1 MTNDSENSYQVQ
13 ILKKDVEKLLQESR
27 NHVQW
32 DGEKF
37 VPKPTQLSKINLDIF
52 RNPQSDHKV
61 RVRYTSAE
69 MSAPIKFM
77 QHTELTVVNEWNDL
91 KDELKGRKKF
101 GGLKNF

>member
-1 MTNDSENSYQVQ
+1 
-13 ILKKDVEKLLQESR
+13 
-27 NHVQW
+27 
-32 DGEKF
+32 
-37 VPKPTQLSKINLDIF
+37 
-52 RNPQSDHKV
+52 
-61 RVRYTSAE
+61 